1 MSRSGDW
8 LVEWAER
15 PHRYDLLV
23 LLPNLGR
30 GGAQRVASLLVN
42 AWAEQGYRVCVATF
56 SDKTEDAHRL
66 DGRVTRL
73 KVREFLRIRTGKA
86 PKKGGP
92 AAEALPPPL
101 AEPLADLDEQAT
113 IETRPALAD
122 RLEPEPAEVEAA
134 APEPPA
140 MVGPQPPATGAPKL
154 RPEPEAL
161 RLAPAGTAAA
171 SSPAVPA
178 EPVGLRLAPAA
189 LAPVAVVEAPLST
202 PPAEAVPASTAGT
215 SLIEVLRTIKRTV
228 RRKVRAALFPV
239 REAGR
244 IVRRRARDTRRLA
257 REARRMGREARRMSR
272 EARRSLRAAGRDAR
286 REARSAAR
294 SARDSLRMATR
305 GAERNLSTA
314 GRDLRNGLGYRFA
327 ALLGLLD
334 WLSPAT
340 DRLHWRGA
348 MQCLR
353 ALRGAARDAGLAQRV
368 VLEHGDLLTDRAKC
382 RQVLAAR
389 MLMEHVQAP
398 VTLAFLGAT
407 NIVAALARHGL
418 PTRLVISER
427 NDPARQE
434 LQPVWQELRPLMYPA
449 ADVVTANSLGAVA
462 TMRGWMPA
470 SRLSHVPNPLRVPP
484 DPGTRRSRSGP
495 CFISV
500 GRLVPQKRVD
510 LVLEAF
516 ARLRALDAWSFQIL
530 GDGPER
536 ETLALLAEQRG
547 VAGRVRFHGHVDP
560 FAQLYAADIFVLASD
575 FEGMPN
581 ALLEAMAC
589 GVVPIVNDA
598 TPGPLEFVE
607 HDRTGLVVP
616 AGDLDALTAAM
627 RDLAGDELRRA
638 RLAHAARERMGE
650 LAFDRVLDIWA
661 GVLRLPELP
670 AEAVVP
676 PPRLAQLAR

>member
-15 PHRYDLLV
+15 PQRYDLLV

-30 GGAQRVASLLVN
+30 GGAQRVATLLVN
-42 AWAEQGYRVCVATF
+42 AWAEQGYRICVATF
-56 SDKTEDAHRL
+56 SDKTEDAHSL

-73 KVREFLRIRTGKA
+73 KVREFLRIRTGKS
-86 PKKGGP
+86 PKKGEP
-92 AAEALPPPL
+92 AAAAPPPSS

-113 IETRPALAD
+113 IETRPARAE
-122 RLEPEPAEVEAA
+122 RLEPEPVEAA
-134 APEPPA
+134 APEPP
-140 MVGPQPPATGAPKL
+140 VTGAPKL
-154 RPEPEAL
+154 RPEPDAVV
-161 RLAPAGTAAA
+161 RLAPIEPGVAPLPAA
-171 SSPAVPA
+171 PV
-178 EPVGLRLAPAA
+178 EPVDLRTAPAG
-189 LAPVAVVEAPLST
+189 LGPVPVVEAYPSKTL
-202 PPAEAVPASTAGT
+202 PAAPAEASF
-215 SLIEVLRTIKRTV
+215 IEVLRTIKRTV

-244 IVRRRARDTRRLA
+244 ILRRRARDTRRLA

-294 SARDSLRMATR
+294 SARDSLRMAAR
-305 GAERNLSTA
+305 GAERGLSVA
-314 GRDLRNGLGYRFA
+314 GRDLRRGLNYRFA
-327 ALLGLLD
+327 MLLGLLD

-353 ALRGAARDAGLAQRV
+353 ALRSSARDAGLAQRV

-407 NIVAALARHGL
+407 NIVATLARHGL
-418 PTRLVISER
+418 STRLVISER

-449 ADVVTANSLGAVA
+449 ADMVTANSLGAVA

-484 DPGTRRSRSGP
+484 DPGTRRGRPGP

-516 ARLRALDAWSFQIL
+516 AKLRAFDAWSFQIL

-536 ETLALLAEQRG
+536 EALALLAEQRG
-547 VAGRVRFHGHVDP
+547 IADRVRFHGHVDP

-589 GVVPIVNDA
+589 GVVPVVNDA

-616 AGDLDALTAAM
+616 AGDLEALTAAM
-627 RDLAGDELRRA
+627 RDLAGDDLRRT

-650 LAFDRVLDIWA
+650 LAFDRVLDLWA

-670 AEAVVP
+670 AAASAAP
-676 PPRLAQLAR
+676 PPRLAQLAH